1 MKAKYGF
8 DGANMYPPATVNWVR
23 DIMDFPGVS
32 VYTDNML
39 FSGAAKDSLAKYKVG
54 WLMESTSVTPWAYEH
69 VHRVEDDF
77 DFILTHARDLVSH
90 NPEKYVWS
98 PWGNTW
104 IRPSERI
111 IYEKSKMISMIASSK
126 NFTEGHKHRHDVVK
140 NFKDDL
146 DLMGRG
152 YKEIASKSEGLKDYR
167 YSVAIEN
174 CKIDGYF
181 TEKLIDCFLQGT
193 IPIYWGDPRIGD
205 IFDLAGMYVYDT
217 LDDLRDILNNIS
229 NGDYESKKESI
240 QTNHRLAKQF
250 ICVDDVAVSKIVNKI
265 RQEAQ
270 KE

>member
-1 MKAKYGF
+1 
-8 DGANMYPPATVNWVR
+8 
-23 DIMDFPGVS
+23 
-32 VYTDNML
+32 
-39 FSGAAKDSLAKYKVG
+39 
-54 WLMESTSVTPWAYEH
+54 
-69 VHRVEDDF
+69 
-77 DFILTHARDLVSH
+77 
-90 NPEKYVWS
+90 
-98 PWGNTW
+98 
-104 IRPSERI
+104 
-111 IYEKSKMISMIASSK
+111 MISMIASSK
-126 NFTEGHKHRHDVVK
+126 NFTEGHKHRHDVAK

-152 YKEIASKSEGLKDYR
+152 YKEIADKSEGLKDYR

-193 IPIYWGDPRIGD
+193 IPIYWGDPSVGD
-205 IFDLAGMYVYDT
+205 IFDLAGMYVYNT

-240 QTNHRLAKQF
+240 QINYRLAKQF
-250 ICVDDVAVSKIVNKI
+250 VCVDDIAVSKIVNKI